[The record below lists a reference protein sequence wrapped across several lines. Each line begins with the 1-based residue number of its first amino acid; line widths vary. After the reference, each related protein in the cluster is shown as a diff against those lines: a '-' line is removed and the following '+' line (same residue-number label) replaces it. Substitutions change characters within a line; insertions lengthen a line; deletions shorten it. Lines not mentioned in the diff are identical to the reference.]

1 MGIYVG
7 ETPATVKGKNRG
19 MTSGVAIIALTIGV
33 SPRPAK
39 FTAFA

>member
-19 MTSGVAIIALTIGV
+19 ITASFAINALTSGV
-33 SPRPAK
+33 SPRTAK